1 MFLLFGIA
9 SKKAINWKLLMRF
22 LQIDSDEYRHDL
34 IPAFAAAII
43 AVIIIVVYNAIKY
56 ATLDTPESIPYNAVQ
71 LTSASVVV
79 SNNPDSE
86 TGSVVE
92 KKNVCVLSKGKY
104 ITNAAAIKVALGN
117 RQKYYTDQN
126 YSINVIRPCSN
137 QEPSHASVPA
147 ITSLK
152 A

>member
-1 MFLLFGIA
+1 M
-9 SKKAINWKLLMRF
+9 KF

-34 IPAFAAAII
+34 MPVIAAAII

-71 LTSASVVV
+71 LTSASVVI
-79 SNNPDSE
+79 SNNSDSE

-92 KKNVCVLSKGKY
+92 TKNVCVLSKGKY
-104 ITNAAAIKVALGN
+104 ITNADAIKVALGDN
-117 RQKYYTDQN
+117 QKYYTTQN
-126 YSINVIRPCSN
+126 YSINVIRPCSK